1 MSLMNIVEQLK
12 KHEGYRRYP
21 YYCTEGRLTIGFG
34 RNLDD
39 AGVDEFEAEQ
49 LLANDIE
56 NARAAVRRR
65 ISLQHCNEPQ
75 QAVLVNMAF
84 NLGITGL
91 LGFKKMIQ
99 AVESGDFQQAA
110 LEMLNSRWAN
120 QVPVRAQEL
129 AKQMLSGEWQS

>member
-1 MSLMNIVEQLK
+1 MNIVEQLK
-12 KHEGYRRYP
+12 KHEGYRQYP

-39 AGVDEFEAEQ
+39 AGVNEFEAEQ

-56 NARAAVRRR
+56 NARAGVRRR
-65 ISLQHCNEPQ
+65 INLQHCNEPQ

-84 NLGITGL
+84 NLGINGL
-91 LGFKKMIQ
+91 LGFKKMLN

-110 LEMLNSRWAN
+110 LEMLNSRWAY
-120 QVPVRAQEL
+120 QVPARAQEL